1 MKITKKRVP
10 WNKGKK
16 LMPLSKEHKKN
27 ISIALLS
34 FWKLHPDFVRNLKS
48 VHKGLTYEEEYG
60 KQKANMIKEKI
71 KKNHWSKTMVSPRKG
86 LKLEKQVGKQKSEK
100 IKKKMSI
107 SATNRYVNKENHPC
121 WKGGKS
127 FEPYGLEF
135 DEKLREKIRKRD
147 QYRCQQCFRNQN
159 ELHYKNGKKYK
170 LNVHHIDFDK
180 MNNDSKNLISLCH
193 NCHSQTNYGREEWTS
208 YFQNRILEEAQ

>member
-1 MKITKKRVP
+1 MKITKKRVL

-86 LKLEKQVGKQKSEK
+86 LKLEKQVG
-100 IKKKMSI
+100 
-107 SATNRYVNKENHPC
+107 
-121 WKGGKS
+121 
-127 FEPYGLEF
+127 
-135 DEKLREKIRKRD
+135 
-147 QYRCQQCFRNQN
+147 
-159 ELHYKNGKKYK
+159 
-170 LNVHHIDFDK
+170 FDK